1 LVLGGKYM
9 IKSIYPTIF
18 VKDMEISTNFY
29 KKLLNLK
36 EKRNFIPQP
45 NVHIIILGDENNN
58 LIEFIKNNNINSE
71 NPSKSNMSVIV
82 HVENIDKMLDI
93 IESENIE
100 ILQGPITTDLGAKI
114 IFVKD
119 MDGITIELIEEDFN

>member
-1 LVLGGKYM
+1 M

-18 VKDMEISTNFY
+18 VKDMEMSTNFY

-93 IESENIE
+93 IKSENIE

>member
-1 LVLGGKYM
+1 M

-71 NPSKSNMSVIV
+71 NPSKPNMSVIV

-93 IESENIE
+93 IKSENIE

>member
-1 LVLGGKYM
+1 M

-36 EKRNFIPQP
+36 EKRNFTPQP

-71 NPSKSNMSVIV
+71 SSSKSNMSVIV

-93 IESENIE
+93 IKSENIE
-100 ILQGPITTDLGAKI
+100 ILQGPVTTDLGAKI

-119 MDGITIELIEEDFN
+119 MDGITVELIEEDFD

>member
-1 LVLGGKYM
+1 M

-18 VKDMEISTNFY
+18 VKDMEMSTNFY

-71 NPSKSNMSVIV
+71 NPSKCNMSVIV

-93 IESENIE
+93 IKSENIE

>member
-1 LVLGGKYM
+1 M

-93 IESENIE
+93 IKSENIE

>member
-1 LVLGGKYM
+1 M

-18 VKDMEISTNFY
+18 VKDMETSTNFY

-36 EKRNFIPQP
+36 EKRNFTPQP

-71 NPSKSNMSVIV
+71 SSSKSNMSIIV
-82 HVENIDKMLDI
+82 HIENIDEMLDI
-93 IESENIE
+93 IKSENIE
-100 ILQGPITTDLGAKI
+100 ILQGPVTTDLGAKI

-119 MDGITIELIEEDFN
+119 MDGITVELIEEDFN

>member
-1 LVLGGKYM
+1 M

-36 EKRNFIPQP
+36 EKRNFTPQP

-71 NPSKSNMSVIV
+71 SSSKSNMSVIV

-93 IESENIE
+93 IKSENIE

>member
-18 VKDMEISTNFY
+18 VKDMEMSTNFY

-93 IESENIE
+93 IKSENIE

>member
-1 LVLGGKYM
+1 M

-18 VKDMEISTNFY
+18 VKDMEISTDFY

-36 EKRNFIPQP
+36 EKRNFAPQP

-71 NPSKSNMSVIV
+71 SSSKSNMSVIV

-93 IESENIE
+93 IKSENIE

>member
-1 LVLGGKYM
+1 M

-18 VKDMEISTNFY
+18 VKDMEISINFY

-93 IESENIE
+93 IKSENIE

>member
-9 IKSIYPTIF
+9 IKYIYPTIF
-18 VKDMEISTNFY
+18 VKDMEMSTNFY

-93 IESENIE
+93 IKSENIE

>member
-1 LVLGGKYM
+1 M

>member
-93 IESENIE
+93 IKSENIE

>member
-1 LVLGGKYM
+1 M

-18 VKDMEISTNFY
+18 VKDMEMSTNFY

-58 LIEFIKNNNINSE
+58 LIEFIKNNNINS
-71 NPSKSNMSVIV
+71 
-82 HVENIDKMLDI
+82 
-93 IESENIE
+93 
-100 ILQGPITTDLGAKI
+100 G
-114 IFVKD
+114 
-119 MDGITIELIEEDFN
+119 